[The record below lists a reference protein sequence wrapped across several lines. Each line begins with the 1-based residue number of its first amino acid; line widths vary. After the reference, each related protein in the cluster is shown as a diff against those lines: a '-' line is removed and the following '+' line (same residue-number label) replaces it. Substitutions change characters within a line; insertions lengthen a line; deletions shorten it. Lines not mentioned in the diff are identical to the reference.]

1 MTNRFPMADR
11 EFGCAKGYNC
21 RIFLFVQR
29 YSSNLVFAFHLL
41 RLFVFPLFAF
51 SSSPL
56 PYSSKLLFVPS
67 VPWFSAEGLFV
78 QITIR
83 SNLFVPLIR
92 LLFVSYSS
100 PSVPG
105 SSAEGARELFGSGF
119 FGRILLVRFRGLRPN
134 FENII
139 YAMCSLAL

>member
-1 MTNRFPMADR
+1 VTNRFPMADR

-92 LLFVSYSS
+92 SSYSFLIRLLRFRGLRPKVLES
-100 PSVPG
+100 YSVPG
-105 SSAEGARELFGSGF
+105 SSAEYF
-119 FGRILLVRFRGLRPN
+119 
-134 FENII
+134 
-139 YAMCSLAL
+139 